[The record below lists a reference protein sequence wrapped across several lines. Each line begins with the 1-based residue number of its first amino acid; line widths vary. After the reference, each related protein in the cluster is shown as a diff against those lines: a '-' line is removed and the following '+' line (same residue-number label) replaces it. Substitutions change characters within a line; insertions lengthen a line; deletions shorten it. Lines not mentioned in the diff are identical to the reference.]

1 MVEEEKGDSL
11 VDQIID
17 EMNNL
22 HKNGMRKPKH
32 KKSMF
37 PEGFHPR
44 RRQLYRPFTPNNDT
58 FFKLRSN
65 GVPVL
70 TSYFLSEAS
79 NITRIHR
86 QIQEKECLERE
97 DALSLLKNI

>member
-1 MVEEEKGDSL
+1 MMEVENGNSL
-11 VDQIID
+11 VDKIID

-22 HKNGMRKPKH
+22 HKNGMRQHKH
-32 KKSMF
+32 NKSTF
-37 PEGFHPR
+37 PEEFHPR
-44 RRQLYRPFTPNNDT
+44 RKQLYRPFTPNNDT

-70 TSYFLSEAS
+70 TAYFLSEAS

-86 QIQEKECLERE
+86 QITEKECIERE